1 MGTEIKTSADVLKQ
15 IEKRLKELL
24 EEEELLN
31 KGRGD
36 MLKAI
41 YDGNLERIKTSMQT
55 IRNAAETVRIFYVEV
70 KYIF

>member
-70 KYIF
+70 KYVF